1 MDNENQLS
9 MNIKNFEDGIY
20 GELQANEIFVK
31 FYSTGLDLT
40 NLKEFYPTGNRKVKR
55 FMQYRIYN
63 YDIAAENFNKYKKLV
78 LAKVHELNITQLI
91 KELKELAETNNEKIE
106 LVETEIKKNKLP
118 SLTKELSNKYVKIE
132 YDDNNL
138 SAEDLTDSN
147 NIPKLYLDVPET
159 QKRALIRLFNEEFEF
174 DKETLFGDLKRFLV
188 EKSGGKYPFHEYC
201 GMD

>member
-1 MDNENQLS
+1 MDSENQLS

-20 GELQANEIFVK
+20 GELQANDIFVK
-31 FYSTGLDLT
+31 FYSTGMDLT
-40 NLKEFYPTGNRKVKR
+40 NLKEFYPTGNRKIKR

-78 LAKVHELNITQLI
+78 LAKVHELNIIQVI
-91 KELKELAETNNEKIE
+91 QEFKNLAEENNEKIE
-106 LVETEIKKNKLP
+106 VVETEIKKNKLP
-118 SLTKELSNKYVKIE
+118 SLTKELSNKYVRIE

-138 SAEDLTDSN
+138 TAEDLTDTN
-147 NIPKLYLDVPET
+147 NIPKLYLDCSET

-174 DKETLFGDLKRFLV
+174 DKETLFGDLKKFLI
-188 EKSGGKYPFHEYC
+188 EKFGGKYPFNEFC